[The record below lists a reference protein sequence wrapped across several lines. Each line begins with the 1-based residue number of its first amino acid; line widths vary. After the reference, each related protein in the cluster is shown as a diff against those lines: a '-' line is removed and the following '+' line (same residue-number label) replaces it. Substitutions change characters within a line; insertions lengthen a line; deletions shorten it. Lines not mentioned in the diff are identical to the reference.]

1 MSLIK
6 WTINH
11 IAPAFIVTSPV
22 TSYADQIWSI
32 HKNRSSAG
40 FSLDIPLIMLV
51 SSITKYV
58 DALLTLK
65 YLSPKAHIG
74 LGRLFYWFGAHYDT
88 PLLIQALVMCVVQVV
103 LLHVALQ
110 NRPPVGAQHSLNQPF
125 AGAKEG
131 PQGFL
136 LHRPYDFWQWRNQ
149 RPYWSFLAYYTAALA
164 ILQLIIGPNETYV
177 QIQGFVALGVE
188 AILPIPQILE
198 NHRLRSSKGFR
209 VSVLVNWL
217 IGDAFKMTYFF
228 MSEGGIPWAFKL
240 CGMFQAA
247 CDCYLGVQYWMYEQ
261 GTLRADDGV
270 AKGF

>member
-40 FSLDIPLIMLV
+40 FSLDIPLIMLL
-51 SSITKYV
+51 SSITK
-58 DALLTLK
+58 
-65 YLSPKAHIG
+65 
-74 LGRLFYWFGAHYDT
+74 LFYWFGAHYDT

-110 NRPPVGAQHSLNQPF
+110 NRPPVGAQHGLNQPF

-131 PQGFL
+131 PEGL
-136 LHRPYDFWQWRNQ
+136 LVHRPYDFWQWRNR
-149 RPYWSFLAYYTAALA
+149 RPYWNFLAYYTAALA
-164 ILQLIIGPNETYV
+164 ILQLLIGPNETYV

-261 GTLRADDGV
+261 GTLRADDGM

>member
-1 MSLIK
+1 MSFIK

-22 TSYADQIWSI
+22 TSYADQTWSI

-58 DALLTLK
+58 HTASILG
-65 YLSPKAHIG
+65 YPGPEAHVS

-88 PLLIQALVMCVVQVV
+88 PLLIQALVMCIVQVV

-131 PQGFL
+131 PEGL
-136 LHRPYDFWQWRNQ
+136 LVHRPYDFWQWRNR
-149 RPYWSFLAYYTAALA
+149 RPYWTFLAYYTAALA
-164 ILQLIIGPNETYV
+164 ILQLLIGPNETYV

-209 VSVLVNWL
+209 VSVLANWL

-247 CDCYLGVQYWMYEQ
+247 CDSYLGVQYWMYEQ